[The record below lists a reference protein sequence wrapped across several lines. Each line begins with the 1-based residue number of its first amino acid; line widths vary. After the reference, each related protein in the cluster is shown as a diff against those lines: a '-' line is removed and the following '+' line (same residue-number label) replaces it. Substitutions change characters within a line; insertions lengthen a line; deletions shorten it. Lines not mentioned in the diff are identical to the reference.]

1 LGLAL
6 LVRLGIIARS
16 DNTGLG
22 NQTREL
28 VNMLKPSKVMLI
40 DSSPFN
46 NNEQN
51 PEWFSEYNCVK
62 TNGFATD
69 KEVLS
74 FLGGLDV
81 VLSCEIF
88 YNPSF
93 VSIAKN
99 LGIKTILQYNYEFL
113 EYLNTPGLKLPDVLV
128 APSQW
133 NIDKVIDR
141 FSAKTKVIHLP
152 PPTDS
157 KIFSNAKEINMSKSH
172 KRILHIA
179 GKKAAK
185 DRNGTNSVI
194 EMLKYSKEDY
204 ELVIRSQ
211 TKIETHTRDHRLT
224 IENGNPKNR
233 EDMYVGFDAMVLPRR
248 YAGLCLPMNE
258 ALLSGLPVFMTDISP
273 NNLILDKDWLVPSSS
288 IGTFKTKAM
297 IELFEVNPK
306 KLGQKID
313 SYIVSNQEN
322 DKQKAFDIGF
332 SNFAPENL
340 LEKYLDIISHA

>member
-1 LGLAL
+1 MR
-6 LVRLGIIARS
+6 VGIIARC
-16 DNTGLG
+16 DDTGLG

-28 VNMLKPSKVMLI
+28 VNMINPSKIMLI
-40 DSSPFN
+40 NSFPFN
-46 NNEQN
+46 NNKQN
-51 PEWFSEYNCVK
+51 PEWYSQYNCIT

-74 FLGGLDV
+74 FLKDLDV
-81 VLSCEIF
+81 VISCEVF
-88 YNPSF
+88 YNSDL
-93 VSIAKN
+93 VSIARN

-113 EYLNTPGLKLPDVLV
+113 EYLSIPGLNLPDVLL

-133 NIDKVIDR
+133 NIDNVINK
-141 FSAKTKVIHLP
+141 FKSKTKVIYLP

-157 KIFSNAKEINMSKSH
+157 NTFSKAKEINMAKSH

-185 DRNGTNSVI
+185 DRNGTKSVI

-211 TKIETHTRDHRLT
+211 SKIEINISDPRLT
-224 IENGNPKNR
+224 IETGNPENR

-273 NNLILDKDWLVPSSS
+273 NNMVLDKDWLIPSKS
-288 IGTFKTKAM
+288 IGMFKTKAL

-306 KLGQKID
+306 KLAQRID
-313 SYIVSNQEN
+313 SYIVSDQKNE
-322 DKQKAFDIGF
+322 KEKAFKIGF
-332 SNFAPENL
+332 DNFAPENL
-340 LEKYLDIISHA
+340 LSKYLDVISHA